1 MEKMATDE
9 MEKTLEATNLAI
21 IVKEVI
27 YNFTRIFLFQ
37 SVFYFFVKLNLVI
50 FCPQVIVEIEMET
63 EKVAIANSA
72 IVMAEIAEEA
82 EDITEGVIGTKMD
95 LENLVN
101 VSNFLI
107 VAIQITNLATTK
119 ITIENLV
126 LLHPTIG
133 SS

>member
-1 MEKMATDE
+1 MTMAWKRWRSTRWK
-9 MEKTLEATNLAI
+9 KTLEATNLAI

-27 YNFTRIFLFQ
+27 
-37 SVFYFFVKLNLVI
+37 
-50 FCPQVIVEIEMET
+50 VEIETET

-82 EDITEGVIGTKMD
+82 EDITEGVIGIKMD

-101 VSNFLI
+101 VSNFQI
-107 VAIQITNLATTK
+107 VAIQITNLAITK

>member
-1 MEKMATDE
+1 MATDE

-27 YNFTRIFLFQ
+27 YNFTRIFLFK

-50 FCPQVIVEIEMET
+50 FYPQVIVEIETET

-82 EDITEGVIGTKMD
+82 EDITEAVIGTKMD

>member
-1 MEKMATDE
+1 M
-9 MEKTLEATNLAI
+9 
-21 IVKEVI
+21 
-27 YNFTRIFLFQ
+27 
-37 SVFYFFVKLNLVI
+37 KLNLVI
-50 FCPQVIVEIEMET
+50 FYPQVIVEIETET

>member
-1 MEKMATDE
+1 MATDE

-27 YNFTRIFLFQ
+27 YNFTRIFLFK

-50 FCPQVIVEIEMET
+50 FYPQVIVEIETET

-82 EDITEGVIGTKMD
+82 EDITEGVIGIKMD

-107 VAIQITNLATTK
+107 VAIQITNLAITK

>member
-1 MEKMATDE
+1 MGINWPNLWKTTSGYWNCVLEDGKDNGVEKMAIDE
-9 MEKTLEATNLAI
+9 MEKTLVATNLAI

-27 YNFTRIFLFQ
+27 
-37 SVFYFFVKLNLVI
+37 
-50 FCPQVIVEIEMET
+50 VEIETET

-82 EDITEGVIGTKMD
+82 EDITEEVIGTKMD

-107 VAIQITNLATTK
+107 VAIQITNLAITK

>member
-1 MEKMATDE
+1 MGKTMSGYWNCVLEDSKDNGVEKMATDE

-27 YNFTRIFLFQ
+27 
-37 SVFYFFVKLNLVI
+37 
-50 FCPQVIVEIEMET
+50 VEIETET
-63 EKVAIANSA
+63 EKVEIANSA
-72 IVMAEIAEEA
+72 IVM
-82 EDITEGVIGTKMD
+82 EDIAEGVIGTKMD

-107 VAIQITNLATTK
+107 VAIQITNLAITK

>member
-1 MEKMATDE
+1 
-9 MEKTLEATNLAI
+9 
-21 IVKEVI
+21 
-27 YNFTRIFLFQ
+27 
-37 SVFYFFVKLNLVI
+37 
-50 FCPQVIVEIEMET
+50 MET

-72 IVMAEIAEEA
+72 IVMAEIAEV

-107 VAIQITNLATTK
+107 VAIQITNLAITK

>member
-1 MEKMATDE
+1 MGV
-9 MEKTLEATNLAI
+9 ATNLAI
-21 IVKEVI
+21 IVKE
-27 YNFTRIFLFQ
+27 
-37 SVFYFFVKLNLVI
+37 
-50 FCPQVIVEIEMET
+50 VIVEIEMET

-107 VAIQITNLATTK
+107 VAIRITNLAITK

-133 SS
+133 SSLFTDFTFFPLVSEKKS

>member
-1 MEKMATDE
+1 MGINWPNLWKTTSGYWNCVLEDGKDNGVEKMAIDE
-9 MEKTLEATNLAI
+9 MEKTLVATNLAI
-21 IVKEVI
+21 IVKE
-27 YNFTRIFLFQ
+27 
-37 SVFYFFVKLNLVI
+37 
-50 FCPQVIVEIEMET
+50 VIVEIEMET

-72 IVMAEIAEEA
+72 IVMAEIAEV
-82 EDITEGVIGTKMD
+82 EDITEGVIGIKMD

-107 VAIQITNLATTK
+107 VAIQITNLAITK

>member
-1 MEKMATDE
+1 MATDE

-27 YNFTRIFLFQ
+27 YNFTRIFLFK

-50 FCPQVIVEIEMET
+50 FYPQVIVEIETET
-63 EKVAIANSA
+63 EKVEIANSA

-82 EDITEGVIGTKMD
+82 EDITEAVIGTKMD

-107 VAIQITNLATTK
+107 VAIQITNLAITK